1 MRIGNMVAHANKSK
15 LSLQKIFHSVFHF
28 VFEAPIS
35 TSALYSGV
43 DNKTAIQWYELCR
56 KVCSGKMLRD
66 KASLSGPSHE
76 VEKEESLYFKRKSH
90 VERIGHQT
98 WVVGC
103 YDPTVKKG
111 FLQRVP
117 DRSAATLEAVI
128 IENVLP
134 AIGIHNRVNHSTNF
148 IDPETGACT
157 NHMEAYW
164 SQIKRRLKYVT
175 GSTGDMKW
183 SCVDESMYREM
194 HGFTVKKNFE
204 NTCLNVK
211 NKDGGTDHY
220 IWLAKWI
227 SRHSKR
233 AFSKRLKISSNIC
246 SVQIGGIDANGQPV
260 VVEMDESKYHRGEWV
275 PWPLGPRR
283 NRESVSK
290 KCFSVEVLECS
301 EQTLTALIQCWIL
314 PGSLTVSDGWRSYHN
329 IGILNGDAYTHELI
343 AHEEHFVDPEV

>member
-1 MRIGNMVAHANKSK
+1 MVAHANKSK
-15 LSLQKIFHSVFHF
+15 LSLQKIFHRVFHF

-35 TSALYSGV
+35 TLALYSGV

-66 KASLSGPSHE
+66 KALLSGPSHE

-90 VERIGHQT
+90 VGRIGHQT

-128 IENVLP
+128 IEYVLP
-134 AIGIHNRVNHSTNF
+134 GTIVHTDKWGSYRNPQQLGYIHKTVNHSTNF
-148 IDPETGACT
+148 VNPETGACT

-194 HGFTVKKNFE
+194 YGFTVKENFE
-204 NTCLNVK
+204 NFDTFLTCEN
-211 NKDGGTDHY
+211 
-220 IWLAKWI
+220 
-227 SRHSKR
+227 
-233 AFSKRLKISSNIC
+233 F
-246 SVQIGGIDANGQPV
+246 
-260 VVEMDESKYHRGEWV
+260 
-275 PWPLGPRR
+275 
-283 NRESVSK
+283 
-290 KCFSVEVLECS
+290 
-301 EQTLTALIQCWIL
+301 
-314 PGSLTVSDGWRSYHN
+314 
-329 IGILNGDAYTHELI
+329 
-343 AHEEHFVDPEV
+343 